1 MKKLFFRMMVFM
13 SKRMIACDE
22 ASFLISGSRDHRL
35 GFKKWWKL
43 KVHLLTCHICRKYAR
58 QIAQLHSLL
67 DRYREELNNLPDND
81 QLCREAVWFFQNML
95 LAEQSDMDD
104 IVNAVR
110 KVYEN
115 RKQLL

>member
-43 KVHLLTCHICRKYAR
+43 KMHLLTCHICRKYAR

-67 DRYREELNNLPDND
+67 DRYREDTEKGPCTHHLPEESGERIRKVVIRELNAN
-81 QLCREAVWFFQNML
+81 
-95 LAEQSDMDD
+95 
-104 IVNAVR
+104 
-110 KVYEN
+110 
-115 RKQLL
+115 